1 MRALTDKIRPRHCRT
16 ESAEVRSLNYPALVS
31 APSRGP
37 SIGFLVGGIFM
48 TLEELKRIFPD
59 ATKSTWHR
67 HRNGGGW
74 VQNTA

>member
-48 TLEELKRIFPD
+48 TLEELKRIFP
-59 ATKSTWHR
+59 TELCTRLCERRVTRWKS
-67 HRNGGGW
+67 
-74 VQNTA
+74 